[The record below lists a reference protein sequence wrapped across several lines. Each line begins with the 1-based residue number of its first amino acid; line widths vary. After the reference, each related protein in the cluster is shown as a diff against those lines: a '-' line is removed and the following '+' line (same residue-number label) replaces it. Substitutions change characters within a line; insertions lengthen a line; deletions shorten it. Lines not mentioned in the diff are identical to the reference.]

1 MRLARFGEGYVGQMD
16 LLARV
21 FTAHFS
27 PLPGL
32 DPAYVCEME
41 VTLATSQESKVSG
54 GFSLDTKEQVRQ
66 AVDIVDLV
74 GSYVPLRR
82 QGRGYVALCPWHDDT
97 RPSLQVNPERQSF
110 KCWVCDIGG
119 DVFTFVMKME
129 NVEFREALEM
139 LAERAGIEL
148 APRRRED
155 AAAPDSPEAKARDKK
170 TLYRAMAWAESQ
182 YHRALVNAP
191 EAEPARQYLAGRGI
205 NGRSIERFHV
215 GFAPATPGWILGRA
229 EGGTSPRQVLEAIG
243 LLVSRG
249 DGTQY
254 DRFRG
259 RLLFS
264 IRDAQGRPVGIGGR
278 VLPEVDCAT
287 PAAKYV
293 NSPETPLFTKSRLL
307 YGLDAAKEAIRRDK
321 DHAVLVMEGYTDVIM
336 AHQCGFENA
345 VAVLG
350 TALGAQHVQIL
361 KRFADRVVLVLDG
374 DEAGQKRAAEVLELF
389 IAQEVDLRILTLP
402 ESSDPCEFLLE
413 HGADGFREF
422 LHNNAV
428 DALDHALQ
436 TMTRGVDLAGDVHGS
451 SRALDRMVA
460 LLAKSPRPSGPNRFR
475 EEKILSRLAT
485 RFAVGEGDIRARLAQ
500 LRRAERRP
508 ARAAASDEPSPAM
521 APIRLETLHQKV
533 PGQCELLELLVR
545 FPDLLD
551 RAREVFSVD
560 EITEPP
566 LRRIFETSCRLADE
580 GTPADFDRLML
591 EFDQPAMKGLLVELE
606 QSPRLDGMTNPAPL
620 LEELIK
626 NHERAKSRRQHPAQL
641 AALKNQGLDES
652 QKQELLRSMMEEL
665 RARHGI
671 SDPTD
676 G

>member
-1 MRLARFGEGYVGQMD
+1 
-16 LLARV
+16 
-21 FTAHFS
+21 
-27 PLPGL
+27 
-32 DPAYVCEME
+32 ME
-41 VTLATSQESKVSG
+41 VTLEAIKEPTVSG

-66 AVDIVDLV
+66 AIDIVDLV

-119 DVFTFVMKME
+119 DVFSFVMKME

-148 APRRRED
+148 APRRRESTGSGPP
-155 AAAPDSPEAKARDKK
+155 PDSPEAKARDKK
-170 TLYRAMAWAESQ
+170 TLYRAMAWAEGQ
-182 YHRALVNAP
+182 YHRALVNSP
-191 EAEPARQYLAGRGI
+191 EAEPARQYLKERGLSSK
-205 NGRSIERFHV
+205 SIERFHL
-215 GFAPATPGWILGRA
+215 GFAPAGADWILRQA

-243 LLVSRG
+243 VLVSRG

-264 IRDAQGRPVGIGGR
+264 IRDAQGRPVGFGGR

-293 NSPETPLFTKSRLL
+293 NSPETLLFTKSRLL
-307 YGLDAAKEAIRRDK
+307 YGLDAAKEAIRHDK
-321 DHAVLVMEGYTDVIM
+321 DRAVLVMEGYTDVIM
-336 AHQCGFENA
+336 AHQHGFENA

-350 TALGAQHVQIL
+350 TALGPQHVQIL

-389 IAQEVDLRILTLP
+389 VAQEVDLHILTLP
-402 ESSDPCEFLLE
+402 EASDPCEFLQE
-413 HGADGFREF
+413 RGADAFRDL
-422 LHNNAV
+422 LHGEAV
-428 DALDHALQ
+428 DALEHALRTVTQ
-436 TMTRGVDLAGDVHGS
+436 GVDLAGDVHGAS
-451 SRALDRMVA
+451 QALDRMVA
-460 LLAKSPRPSGPNRFR
+460 LLAKAPRPTGQNRFR

-485 RFAVGEGDIRARLAQ
+485 SFGVGEADIRARLTQ
-500 LRRAERRP
+500 LRRREHKPVHASRAESSPR
-508 ARAAASDEPSPAM
+508 EPVA
-521 APIRLETLHQKV
+521 RLEELHQRA
-533 PGQCELLELLVR
+533 PSQCELVELIVA
-545 FPDLLD
+545 FPQLLAE
-551 RAREVFSVD
+551 ARQVFTAQQM
-560 EITEPP
+560 TEPP
-566 LRRIFETSCRLADE
+566 LRRIYETSCRLADE
-580 GTPADFDRLML
+580 GELPNFDRLML
-591 EFDQPAMKGLLVELE
+591 EFDQAGIKSLLVELE
-606 QSPRLDGMTNPAPL
+606 ASPRVEDITDPVSL
-620 LEELIK
+620 LKELIEQHK
-626 NHERAKSRRQHPAQL
+626 RIESRKRHPSQL

-652 QKQELLRSMMEEL
+652 QKQELLRSVMEEL

-671 SDPTD
+671 SGPTD